1 MPSLFVSIV
10 GTQVM
15 GTLHPRNA
23 FLRSCPGGRT
33 ILLPTSATQEHARR
47 LQAWIRQ
54 NDGGSVAIHTIPM
67 HVGGDDCAAAVVTR
81 LAREAQAGGERI
93 FFNLDG
99 GLNYLIADCVM
110 ALGGYAPVFIQSS
123 EMRSLAMDAETGRVF
138 SLPSPETL
146 SVASI
151 LDVQGVEWRQASSA
165 CAIADWCAQ
174 QDIPLPEGCMKNV
187 EIGGITFDLAWNP
200 GSNRI
205 NFLKDFRWLP
215 NDSKTRLEQERD
227 LTHWASD
234 RKRGAQMFD
243 RSVHALVHDK
253 KTAHRLVSESCGK
266 IRVCP
271 GEAEFGERAPI
282 RNALKKLFA
291 RKAVHKDAPEELK
304 VPALAREAALEDNT
318 LIVSVGSNIVPT
330 LMALCSHAPRHAVLC
345 CTKALE
351 GRAQR
356 IRQLKELWG
365 LESVRIVSVAVEG
378 SYLERLLP
386 PPAEGARVSINITP
400 GTKGQGAMLA
410 WWGRRHDCS
419 VWSID
424 NRSGQCFPLF
434 APHGEKPVPAIPC
447 PMESRFL
454 VEGVALRSACGLAP
468 DERPLFRTLLAFM
481 RAALDEGKDARVMR
495 GHVSAGGM
503 RLVPGQ
509 DKTWHLE
516 GNGETFSF
524 SIRGGEWLE
533 KLAASAL
540 EEAGFSDVRYR
551 VRFSWPEDI
560 EKAIRQNPQHDIPED
575 RDVFS
580 QDLDVAGSRH
590 NEIVVISCKADPN
603 SPVEKAAVEVASTG
617 ERFGRFALR
626 VLLHLGQKES
636 MMYKNNVMII
646 GWRQLCRTKELFSI
660 IQKLHASLRTTE
672 E

>member
-1 MPSLFVSIV
+1 MPSFFVSIV

-23 FLRSCPGGRT
+23 FLRYCPEGRT
-33 ILLPTSATQEHARR
+33 ILLPTNVTQEHARR
-47 LQAWIRQ
+47 LQAWIKQ

-67 HVGGDDCAAAVVTR
+67 HVGGDGSAAAVVTR
-81 LAREAQAGGERI
+81 LAQEAQASGERF

-99 GLNYLIADCVM
+99 GMNYLIADCVL
-110 ALGGYAPVFIQSS
+110 ALGSYAPVFIQSS
-123 EMRSLAMDAETGRVF
+123 EMRSLAMDTETGRVF
-138 SLPSPETL
+138 SLPSPESL

-151 LDVQGVEWRQASSA
+151 LDVQGVEWRQTSSA
-165 CAIADWCAQ
+165 CAIADWCEQ
-174 QDIPLPEGCMKNV
+174 QELPLPEGCMKNV

-205 NFLKDFRWLP
+205 NFIKDFRWLP
-215 NDSKTRLEQERD
+215 DDSKKRLELERD

-234 RKRGAQMFD
+234 RKRGSQMFD
-243 RSVHALVHDK
+243 RSIHALVHDE

-266 IRVCP
+266 IKVC
-271 GEAEFGERAPI
+271 GDAAEFGERAPM
-282 RNALKKLFA
+282 RNALKSLFE
-291 RKAVHKDAPEELK
+291 RKAVHKDTTEELRI
-304 VPALAREAALEDNT
+304 PPLTREAGLEDNT
-318 LIVSVGSNIVPT
+318 LIVSVGTNIVPT

-351 GRAQR
+351 GHAQR
-356 IRQLKELWG
+356 IRDLKDRWG

-386 PPAEGARVSINITP
+386 APVEGARVSINITP

-410 WWGRRHDCS
+410 WWGRMHNCS

-424 NRSGQCFPLF
+424 TRNGQCSPLF
-434 APHGEKPVPAIPC
+434 APHGEKPIPTIPC
-447 PMESRFL
+447 SMENRFL
-454 VEGVALRSACGLAP
+454 IEGVALQSACELTP
-468 DERPLFRTLLAFM
+468 DEKALSRKLLAFM
-481 RAALDEGKDARVMR
+481 RAALDEGKDAHVMR
-495 GHVSAGGM
+495 DYVSADGM
-503 RLVPGQ
+503 RLMPGQ

-516 GNGETFSF
+516 GNGEAFSF
-524 SIRGGEWLE
+524 STKGGEWLE
-533 KLAASAL
+533 KLAAAAL
-540 EEAGFSDVRYR
+540 EEAEFSDVRYR
-551 VRFSWPEDI
+551 VRFSWPEKL

-580 QDLDVAGSRH
+580 QDLDVIGSR
-590 NEIVVISCKADPN
+590 NNKIVVISCKADP
-603 SPVEKAAVEVASTG
+603 SSSVEKAAAEVASTG

-636 MMYKNNVMII
+636 VMYKDNVMIL
-646 GWRQLCRTKELFSI
+646 GWRQLCRTKELSSL
-660 IQKLHASLRTTE
+660 IQKLHDSLRTTE